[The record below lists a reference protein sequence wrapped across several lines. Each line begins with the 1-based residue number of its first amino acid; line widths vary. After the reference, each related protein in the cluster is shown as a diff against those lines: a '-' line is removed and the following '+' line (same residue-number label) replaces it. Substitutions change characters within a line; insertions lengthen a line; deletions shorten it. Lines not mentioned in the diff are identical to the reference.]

1 MPDLKFYFPIHQN
14 SICRLVFSKINKTE
28 LTDNAL
34 KLQWWI
40 LFSHQFTIIIVSIKQ
55 VLHLSPDLCTE
66 NMTRLSFLPISCRAS
81 CGYKTK
87 TGVFTTCVSSSSLTP
102 SFVLFVS
109 MQAAAVLNPLAKKL
123 SYFLDQCC
131 LERCYNGSLPFSWM
145 KCSLQHWELSSK
157 HASCL
162 GHKAF

>member
-1 MPDLKFYFPIHQN
+1 MFWLQVPSWLRGHRSSGAPMGFTCVASLVDGILLGQRAQLKGFGWNNSDPGATSQN
-14 SICRLVFSKINKTE
+14 LNTE
-28 LTDNAL
+28 TKASTF
-34 KLQWWI
+34 K
-40 LFSHQFTIIIVSIKQ
+40 
-55 VLHLSPDLCTE
+55 
-66 NMTRLSFLPISCRAS
+66 SFLPISCWAS
-81 CGYKTK
+81 CGYETK

-102 SFVLFVS
+102 SFVLLVS
-109 MQAAAVLNPLAKKL
+109 MQAAAVLNPLAKKR

-157 HASCL
+157 HAPCL